1 MLSRP
6 ETLFLFR
13 LWILRKKC
21 SGKTTDSFDAPPQ
34 PPHHELVMTDGTATH
49 RRRNTPT
56 TTSSSDA
63 STPSSGGNGGGAP
76 TITTSANLPLRILTR
91 IPAYIA
97 HLLRILL
104 YPIIRIGNLAF
115 PSGEYDDIDDVAA
128 SVRAALG
135 FVGMFQRQIA
145 TVRPNISDD
154 GGSHVVPANSD
165 DEDDHQRR
173 RMTEQYL
180 EPTCPFVNQ
189 GYSTTMANIMAQ
201 SPTSRPLLL
210 LYVHSPLHTRSIK
223 FVTDYLCHARLL
235 QLLITNSRCGSVVCF
250 GTSIHAADGQRIC
263 NELNITR
270 YPFLAILA
278 IKSSTSSSNIHNGWV
293 GTNVGMEILLKMEGP
308 RLLTIPPEQLTSY
321 LHTTI
326 TRHADILAAET
337 ARRLVMEDER
347 RLRQEQD
354 AEFQAT
360 LLADQRREAERRRL
374 LERERMARDEI
385 DEAERIREAMD
396 GCRVDDA
403 IAIMSSRAGQEP
415 PPSSS
420 SSSSSSTDITK
431 LRFTLPNGKKLDR
444 SFYGTL
450 ATVGTLRAYLIV
462 HFHECG
468 IEMKNFGLSTSFPRR
483 AYSEADDDLTLIDAG
498 LSPQAVIMVQ
508 DLDS

>member
-1 MLSRP
+1 MV
-6 ETLFLFR
+6 
-13 LWILRKKC
+13 C
-21 SGKTTDSFDAPPQ
+21 GKTADSFV
-34 PPHHELVMTDGTATH
+34 HHELVMTDGTATH

-56 TTSSSDA
+56 TTNSSDA
-63 STPSSGGNGGGAP
+63 STTTPSSSSSSGAP
-76 TITTSANLPLRILTR
+76 AITTSANLPLRILTR

-104 YPIIRIGNLAF
+104 YPIIKIGNLAF

-145 TVRPNISDD
+145 TVRPNISD
-154 GGSHVVPANSD
+154 GGDSSSHDVPANSN
-165 DEDDHQRR
+165 DENDQRR

-189 GYSTTMANIMAQ
+189 GYSTTIANIMAQ

-210 LYVHSPLHTRSIK
+210 LYVHSPLHTRSVK

-235 QLLITNSRCGSVVCF
+235 RLLITNSSGGSVACF
-250 GTSIHAADGQRIC
+250 GTSVHAADGQRIC

-278 IKSSTSSSNIHNGWV
+278 IKSSTSSSNTHNGWV

-347 RLRQEQD
+347 RLRLEQD

-360 LLADQRREAERRRL
+360 LLADRRRETERRRL
-374 LERERMARDEI
+374 LERERKARDEI
-385 DEAERIREAMD
+385 EEAERIREAMD
-396 GCRVDDA
+396 SSRIDDA
-403 IAIMSSRAGQEP
+403 IAIMSSRAGREP
-415 PPSSS
+415 PPSS
-420 SSSSSSTDITK
+420 TDTTK

-444 SFYGTL
+444 CFYGTL

-483 AYSEADDDLTLIDAG
+483 AYSEVDDDLTLIDAG

>member
-1 MLSRP
+1 M
-6 ETLFLFR
+6 
-13 LWILRKKC
+13 
-21 SGKTTDSFDAPPQ
+21 A
-34 PPHHELVMTDGTATH
+34 DGTATH

-56 TTSSSDA
+56 TTSSSSDA
-63 STPSSGGNGGGAP
+63 STPSSGGGVPAIT
-76 TITTSANLPLRILTR
+76 TITNLPLRILMKIPSYLALLVR
-91 IPAYIA
+91 IF
-97 HLLRILL
+97 L
-104 YPIIRIGNLAF
+104 YPIIKLGNLTF
-115 PSGEYDDIDDVAA
+115 PAGEFDDINDIATSD
-128 SVRAALG
+128 RAARA
-135 FVGMFQRQIA
+135 FVSMFQQQIA
-145 TVRPNISDD
+145 TVRPNISD
-154 GGSHVVPANSD
+154 GTNQPTNSNNDNNNNGNNNNETD
-165 DEDDHQRR
+165 DENHHQRQ
-173 RMTEQYL
+173 RMTEHYL

-189 GYSTTMANIMAQ
+189 GYSTTIANIMAQ

-235 QLLITNSRCGSVVCF
+235 QLLITNSSGGSVVCF
-250 GTSIHAADGQRIC
+250 GTSVHAADGQRIC

-337 ARRLVMEDER
+337 VRRLVMEDER

-360 LLADQRREAERRRL
+360 LLADQRRETERQQL
-374 LERERMARDEI
+374 LERERMVQDEI
-385 DEAERIREAMD
+385 EEAARIQEAMD
-396 GCRVDDA
+396 SSRIDNA

-420 SSSSSSTDITK
+420 STDTTK

-444 SFYGTL
+444 CFYSTL

-468 IEMKNFGLSTSFPRR
+468 IEMKNFGLSTNFPRR
-483 AYSEADDDLTLIDAG
+483 AYSEVDDDLTLIDAG